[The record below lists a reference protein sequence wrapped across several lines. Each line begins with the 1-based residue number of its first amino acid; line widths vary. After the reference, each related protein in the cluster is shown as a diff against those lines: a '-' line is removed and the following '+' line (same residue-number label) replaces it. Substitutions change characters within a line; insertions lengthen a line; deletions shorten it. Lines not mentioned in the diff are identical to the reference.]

1 MPKVAPEI
9 QSSARIKVVG
19 VGGSGKNALNHMI
32 NSKVKSV
39 EFIAINTDVQDLH
52 SSLAEKKIHI
62 GKNLTKG
69 QGAGMNP
76 EIGKRSAEETKEE
89 IQDALKGADMIFI
102 AGGMGGGTCTGASP
116 VVAKIAKDEGI
127 LTVAVVTKPF
137 FFEGSERMR
146 IANQGLDELE
156 KSVDALIII
165 PNDKVL
171 SIVDKNTPATDGFAL
186 CDEVLKQAVEG
197 ISELITTTGKINVD
211 FADIRTILQDA
222 GTALMGVG
230 RGTGENRAKD
240 AANMAINSPLLDV
253 SIHNAK
259 GVLYVIAGSA
269 DLTMH
274 EIQDASR
281 VITESIDKEAKVIF
295 GYTHIESL
303 KKGELQ
309 VTVIATGFPA
319 SNSRPA
325 RTASSVVETPVS
337 QPISH
342 VQRVKSDEKDAP
354 IVLRREPDGFGTPE
368 RKQINNIVPSED
380 DIMVKREKKEE
391 KELPIK
397 KEEVMNVIEE
407 DDDDWGAVPAF
418 LRRNKKH

>member
-9 QSSARIKVVG
+9 QSFARIKVVG

-32 NSKVKSV
+32 SSKVKGV

-76 EIGKRSAEETKEE
+76 ELGKRSAEETKEE
-89 IQDALKGADMIFI
+89 IQDALKGADMVFI
-102 AGGMGGGTCTGASP
+102 AGGMGGGTCTGSAP
-116 VVAKIAKDEGI
+116 VVARIAKDEGI

-137 FFEGSERMR
+137 FFEGNERMR
-146 IANQGLDELE
+146 IADKGLEELE

-171 SIVDKNTPATDGFAL
+171 AVVDKNTPAGDGFAL
-186 CDEVLKQAVEG
+186 CDEVLRQAVEG

-230 RGTGENRAKD
+230 RATGENRAKE
-240 AANMAINSPLLDV
+240 AANMAINSPLLDI

-259 GVLYVIAGSA
+259 GVLYVISGGQ

-281 VITESIDKEAKVIF
+281 IVTESIDKDAKVIF
-295 GYTHIESL
+295 GFTQVEGL
-303 KKGELQ
+303 KKGEVQ
-309 VTVIATGFPA
+309 VTVIATGFP
-319 SNSRPA
+319 SSG
-325 RTASSVVETPVS
+325 TASRKIVLDTPVHTNTT
-337 QPISH
+337 QSH
-342 VQRVKSDEKDAP
+342 RKPAEDKDAP
-354 IVLRREPDGFGTPE
+354 VLLRREPDGFGTE
-368 RKQINNIVPSED
+368 RKQINNSLPTEEEV
-380 DIMVKREKKEE
+380 VHKREAQVKKEE
-391 KELPIK
+391 LL
-397 KEEVMNVIEE
+397 NVIEE
-407 DDDDWGAVPAF
+407 DDDDWNAVPAF
-418 LRRNKKH
+418 LRRKKN

>member
-9 QSSARIKVVG
+9 QSFARIKVVG

-32 NSKVKSV
+32 SSKVKGV

-76 EIGKRSAEETKEE
+76 ELGKRSAEETKEE
-89 IQDALKGADMIFI
+89 IQDALKGADMVFI
-102 AGGMGGGTCTGASP
+102 AGGMGGGTCTGSAP
-116 VVAKIAKDEGI
+116 VVARIAKDEGI

-137 FFEGSERMR
+137 FFEGNERMR
-146 IANQGLDELE
+146 IADKGLEELE

-171 SIVDKNTPATDGFAL
+171 SVVDKNTPAGDGFAL
-186 CDEVLKQAVEG
+186 CDEVLRQAVEG

-230 RGTGENRAKD
+230 RATGENRAKE
-240 AANMAINSPLLDV
+240 AANMAINSPLLDI

-259 GVLYVIAGSA
+259 GVLYVISGGQ

-281 VITESIDKEAKVIF
+281 VVTESIDKDAKVIF
-295 GYTHIESL
+295 GFTQVEGL
-303 KKGELQ
+303 KKGEVQ
-309 VTVIATGFPA
+309 VTVIATGFP
-319 SNSRPA
+319 SSG
-325 RTASSVVETPVS
+325 TAQRKIVLDTPVHTNTVTHHRKPS
-337 QPISH
+337 E
-342 VQRVKSDEKDAP
+342 DKDVP
-354 IVLRREPDGFGTPE
+354 VLLRRDPDGLSSE
-368 RKQINNIVPSED
+368 RKQINNSLPTDEEV
-380 DIMVKREKKEE
+380 VHKREAQVKKEE
-391 KELPIK
+391 LL
-397 KEEVMNVIEE
+397 NVIEE
-407 DDDDWGAVPAF
+407 DDDDWNAVPAF
-418 LRRNKKH
+418 LRRKKN